1 MRRLALVLAPL
12 ALGASLLGAQ
22 VAQAAD
28 AIPYPGSGSYNPV
41 TYTFTAT
48 GSGDVVA
55 YIVGGFSAGYE
66 NRIGL
71 LVNGVDTGTYGLV
84 NHSSSVGD
92 SLNFGAVNAGDTL
105 TFVLD
110 NLSLGQKAYSDAS
123 LNGGYDLLGWT
134 GGHNHVYSTGY
145 TATSPLFAGV
155 PTGTYVAFEDLQFGG
170 SDYNYDDESFVFT
183 NATLIPGGPGVPEP
197 AAWALML
204 LGFGAIGLM
213 ARRGRALAA
222 A

>member
-1 MRRLALVLAPL
+1 MRTARLLAPL
-12 ALGASLLGAQ
+12 AIGATLLAANI
-22 VAQAAD
+22 AQAAD
-28 AIPYPGSGSYNPV
+28 AIPYPNSGAYNGT

-48 GSGDVVA
+48 ATGDVVA
-55 YIVGGFSAGYE
+55 YIVGGFGAGYE
-66 NRIGL
+66 NQIGL
-71 LVNGVDTGTYGLV
+71 LVNGVDTGVYGLV

-92 SLNFGAVNAGDTL
+92 SLNFGSVNAGDTL

-110 NLSLGQKAYSDAS
+110 NLTLGQNAYSDPS
-123 LNGGYDLLGWT
+123 LNGAYDAGFT
-134 GGHNHVYSTGY
+134 GGHNHIYSTGY

-170 SDYNYDDESFVFT
+170 SDFNYDDESFVFT
-183 NATLIPGGPGVPEP
+183 NTTLVAIPGVPEP

-204 LGFGAIGLM
+204 LGFGAVGLM
-213 ARRGRALAA
+213 ARRGRSLAA

>member
-1 MRRLALVLAPL
+1 MRTARLLAPL
-12 ALGASLLGAQ
+12 AIGATLLAANI
-22 VAQAAD
+22 AQAAD
-28 AIPYPGSGSYNPV
+28 AIPYPNSGAYNGT

-48 GSGDVVA
+48 ATGDVVA
-55 YIVGGFSAGYE
+55 YIVGGFGAGYE
-66 NRIGL
+66 NQIGL
-71 LVNGVDTGTYGLV
+71 LVNGVDTGVYGLV

-123 LNGGYDLLGWT
+123 LNGAYDLADWT
-134 GGHNHVYSTGY
+134 GGHNHAYSTGY

-155 PTGTYVAFEDLQFGG
+155 PVGAYVGFEDIPFPGA
-170 SDYNYDDESFVFT
+170 DYTYDDESFVFT
-183 NATLIPGGPGVPEP
+183 NTTLVAIPGVPEP

-204 LGFGAIGLM
+204 LGFGAVGLM
-213 ARRGRALAA
+213 ARRGRSLAA